1 MEFHLPSSGDTNSI
15 DKQFVVR
22 LTDSRKT
29 LKLIL
34 VSPMGIPDIVI
45 PNIDDDFDLTK
56 LEVLIPFSSA
66 VGGMMIVLIAILIYG
81 YKTRPKDPHHRDRD
95 NQLHFRHVLFV
106 VWFVGMRLLKSFL
119 LTLTVFSVILTAIH
133 YTNVRTL
140 QKYRTFHEEQ
150 KDLERAFM
158 KQMDAHRVQEINRQW
173 SVLGKGKLICDQK
186 LKELNMFLEKYF
198 KEMKERQEE
207 EMRRKYIILAA
218 KHRIDNQ
225 FKEARVQ
232 FERERKRMN
241 EQLSSYSRELN
252 SRLSQIQNKIE
263 GSFWLKAA
271 RGLYKVLNGIAKTF
285 GKSMKPF
292 IRWVGLSVS
301 FPNVQV
307 SLPSFDDLFDDFAL
321 SSLTPHDSES
331 NSSFIEDVFKS
342 DTRISIK
349 EMSVPELNISSPF
362 SKGRAKELLALDW
375 IVQLYQSGMFT
386 VILIVLDSLWF
397 IYRHSKT
404 YQLAVVLI
412 HGFPKIYQL
421 EQIQMKEKKK
431 EKKKKKK
438 EDKLQQKA
446 RNENYDGNEENSIE
460 KQEKSSK
467 GQDKINGETEI
478 QELEHLQEEEE
489 KKENSKKKKKEDK
502 LQPKGAKKARKEN
515 EDLTTIDGEENY
527 LQLQERSGKGKDK
540 INLETKIQEL
550 VRIQK
555 EQEKKEKKTKE
566 DNLEKKNAKKARQE
580 KDKGKAIDCSKNSI
594 DMPETF
600 NEGKNKVN
608 AEREEKTTEFR
619 DVTSEQDVNA
629 KPTEKEIVNEQDEID
644 GSENP
649 RNSSKFGEDEPKWK
663 KRINHGLKGVDLLNT
678 AFVKFLVKLKELNY
692 QVRSGFVFSDWV
704 RTGYGKPGKSRNLGI
719 SFLRPGKSWNLI
731 VGP

>member
-66 VGGMMIVLIAILIYG
+66 AGGMIIVLIAILIYG
-81 YKTRPKDPHHRDRD
+81 YKTRPKDAHHRDRD

-150 KDLERAFM
+150 KDLERAFL

-218 KHRIDNQ
+218 KRRIDNQ
-225 FKEARVQ
+225 FKEARVK

-263 GSFWLKAA
+263 SSFWLKAA
-271 RGLYKVLNGIAKTF
+271 RGLYKVLNEIAKTF

-301 FPNVQV
+301 FPNIHV

-349 EMSVPELNISSPF
+349 EISVPELNISSPF
-362 SKGRAKELLALDW
+362 SRGRAKELLALDW

-421 EQIQMKEKKK
+421 EQIQMKEEKK

-446 RNENYDGNEENSIE
+446 RNENDDGNEENSIE
-460 KQEKSSK
+460 KQEKSRK

-489 KKENSKKKKKEDK
+489 KKENSKKKKKEEK

-515 EDLTTIDGEENY
+515 EDLRTIDGKENS

-550 VRIQK
+550 DRIQK
-555 EQEKKEKKTKE
+555 DQEKKEKKTKE

-594 DMPETF
+594 DLQETF
-600 NEGKNKVN
+600 NEGKNKIN
-608 AEREEKTTEFR
+608 TEREEKTTEFR
-619 DVTSEQDVNA
+619 DVTSEQDVNT

-644 GSENP
+644 GYETP
-649 RNSSKFGEDEPKWK
+649 RNSSKFSEDEPKWK
-663 KRINHGLKGVDLLNT
+663 KRINHGLKGVDLLNK

-692 QVRSGFVFSDWV
+692 QVS
-704 RTGYGKPGKSRNLGI
+704 
-719 SFLRPGKSWNLI
+719 
-731 VGP
+731 

>member
-66 VGGMMIVLIAILIYG
+66 AGGMIIVLIAILIYG
-81 YKTRPKDPHHRDRD
+81 YKTRPKDAHHRDRD

-150 KDLERAFM
+150 KDLERTFM
-158 KQMDAHRVQEINRQW
+158 KQMDTHRVQEINRQW

-218 KHRIDNQ
+218 KHRIDDQ
-225 FKEARVQ
+225 FKEARVK

-263 GSFWLKAA
+263 SSFWLKAA

-301 FPNVQV
+301 FPNIHV

-321 SSLTPHDSES
+321 SSLIPHDSAS

-349 EMSVPELNISSPF
+349 EISVPELNISSPF

-421 EQIQMKEKKK
+421 EQIQMKEEKK
-431 EKKKKKK
+431 EKKKK
-438 EDKLQQKA
+438 QKA
-446 RNENYDGNEENSIE
+446 RNENDDGNEENSIE

-489 KKENSKKKKKEDK
+489 KKENSKKKKKEEK

-515 EDLTTIDGEENY
+515 EDLRTIDGKENS

-550 VRIQK
+550 DRIQK
-555 EQEKKEKKTKE
+555 DQEKKEKKTKE

-594 DMPETF
+594 DLQETF
-600 NEGKNKVN
+600 NEGKNKIN
-608 AEREEKTTEFR
+608 TEREEKTTEFR
-619 DVTSEQDVNA
+619 DVTSEQDVNT

-644 GSENP
+644 GSETP
-649 RNSSKFGEDEPKWK
+649 RNSSKFSEDEPKWK
-663 KRINHGLKGVDLLNT
+663 KGINHGLKGVDLLNT

-692 QVRSGFVFSDWV
+692 QVS
-704 RTGYGKPGKSRNLGI
+704 
-719 SFLRPGKSWNLI
+719 
-731 VGP
+731 

>member
-1 MEFHLPSSGDTNSI
+1 MKTLYCLFYSTAITTEDCSFLVEFHLPSSGDTDSI

-34 VSPMGIPDIVI
+34 VSPMGIPDIII

-66 VGGMMIVLIAILIYG
+66 AGGMIIVLIAILIYG
-81 YKTRPKDPHHRDRD
+81 YKTRPKDAHHRDRD

-158 KQMDAHRVQEINRQW
+158 KQMDTHRVQEINRQW
-173 SVLGKGKLICDQK
+173 SVLDKGKLICDQK

-225 FKEARVQ
+225 FKEARVK

-263 GSFWLKAA
+263 RSFWLKAA

-301 FPNVQV
+301 FPNIQV
-307 SLPSFDDLFDDFAL
+307 SLPSFNDLFDDFTL

-342 DTRISIK
+342 DIKVSIQ
-349 EMSVPELNISSPF
+349 EMSVPELNISSPLT
-362 SKGRAKELLALDW
+362 KERAKELLALDW
-375 IVQLYQSGMFT
+375 IVLLYQSGIFT

-421 EQIQMKEKKK
+421 EQIQMKEEKK

-446 RNENYDGNEENSIE
+446 AKKARNKNGDGNQENSVE
-460 KQEKSSK
+460 QQEKSSK
-467 GQDKINGETEI
+467 GQDKINAETEI

-489 KKENSKKKKKEDK
+489 KEEKTKRKNKKDM

-515 EDLTTIDGEENY
+515 EDLKTIDSMENS
-527 LQLQERSGKGKDK
+527 LQLQERSSQGKDK
-540 INLETKIQEL
+540 INSETKIQEL
-550 VRIQK
+550 ERMQK
-555 EQEKKEKKTKE
+555 DPEKKEKKTKE
-566 DNLEKKNAKKARQE
+566 DKLEKKNAKKARQE
-580 KDKGKAIDCSKNSI
+580 KDKGKAIDCSKKSI
-594 DMPETF
+594 DMQETF
-600 NEGKNKVN
+600 NDGKNKINVD
-608 AEREEKTTEFR
+608 RKKKSTEFR
-619 DVTSEQDVNA
+619 DVTSEQDVNT
-629 KPTEKEIVNEQDEID
+629 KPAEKEIVNEQDEID
-644 GSENP
+644 DSENP
-649 RNSSKFGEDEPKWK
+649 SNASKFGEDESKWK
-663 KRINHGLKGVDLLNT
+663 KGINHGLKGVDVLNT

-692 QVRSGFVFSDWV
+692 QVRSGLVCSDV
-704 RTGYGKPGKSRNLGI
+704 L
-719 SFLRPGKSWNLI
+719 
-731 VGP
+731 

>member
-29 LKLIL
+29 LKAIL
-34 VSPMGIPDIVI
+34 VSPMGIPDIII
-45 PNIDDDFDLTK
+45 PNIDDDLDLTK
-56 LEVLIPFSSA
+56 FEVLIPFSSA
-66 VGGMMIVLIAILIYG
+66 VGGMMIVLIAILTYG
-81 YKTRPKDPHHRDRD
+81 YKTRPKDAHHRDRD

-140 QKYRTFHEEQ
+140 QKYRKFHEEQ

-186 LKELNMFLEKYF
+186 LKELNLFLEKYF

-218 KHRIDNQ
+218 KHRIDKQ
-225 FKEARVQ
+225 FKEARVK

-271 RGLYKVLNGIAKTF
+271 RGLYKFLNGVAKTF

-301 FPNVQV
+301 FPNIQV
-307 SLPSFDDLFDDFAL
+307 SLPSFDDLFDDFTL
-321 SSLTPHDSES
+321 RSFTPHDSES
-331 NSSFIEDVFKS
+331 NSSFIEGVFKS
-342 DTRISIK
+342 DTKISIR
-349 EMSVPELNISSPF
+349 EMHVPELNMSSPL
-362 SKGRAKELLALDW
+362 SQERAKELLALDW
-375 IVQLYQSGMFT
+375 IVQLYQSGIFT

-404 YQLAVVLI
+404 YQLAIILI

-421 EQIQMKEKKK
+421 EQIQIKE
-431 EKKKKKK
+431 EKKKKTK
-438 EDKLQQKA
+438 ENKLQQKA
-446 RNENYDGNEENSIE
+446 AKNARNENDDGNEENSIE
-460 KQEKSSK
+460 QQEKSSK
-467 GQDKINGETEI
+467 GQDKINGKTEI

-489 KKENSKKKKKEDK
+489 KKKKEDK

-515 EDLTTIDGEENY
+515 EDLKTIDSKENS
-527 LQLQERSGKGKDK
+527 LQRQERTSKEKDK
-540 INLETKIQEL
+540 INSETNIQEHL
-550 VRIQK
+550 RIQK
-555 EQEKKEKKTKE
+555 EQGKKEKKAKE
-566 DNLEKKNAKKARQE
+566 VNLEKKNSKKARQE

-594 DMPETF
+594 DLQETF
-600 NEGKNKVN
+600 NEGKNKIN
-608 AEREEKTTEFR
+608 AKREKKTTEFR
-619 DVTSEQDVNA
+619 EVTSEQDVNT

-649 RNSSKFGEDEPKWK
+649 RNASNFAEDEPKWK

-692 QVRSGFVFSDWV
+692 QVRSGFVFRQGSY
-704 RTGYGKPGKSRNLGI
+704 RSRKTWKVTE
-719 SFLRPGKSWNLI
+719 FKNLI
-731 VGP
+731 FKAWKVMEFNCLSLKVIE

>member
-1 MEFHLPSSGDTNSI
+1 MKTLYCLFYSTAITTEDCSFLVEFHLPSSGDTDSI

-34 VSPMGIPDIVI
+34 VSPMGIPDIII

-66 VGGMMIVLIAILIYG
+66 AGGMIIVLIAILIYG
-81 YKTRPKDPHHRDRD
+81 YKTRPKDAHHRDRD

-140 QKYRTFHEEQ
+140 QKYRKFHEEQ
-150 KDLERAFM
+150 KDLERAFL

-186 LKELNMFLEKYF
+186 LKELNIFLEKYF

-218 KHRIDNQ
+218 KHRIDKQ
-225 FKEARVQ
+225 FKEARVK

-301 FPNVQV
+301 FPNIQV
-307 SLPSFDDLFDDFAL
+307 SLPSFNDLFDDFTL

-342 DTRISIK
+342 DIKISIQ
-349 EMSVPELNISSPF
+349 EMSVPELNISSPLT
-362 SKGRAKELLALDW
+362 KERAKELLALDW
-375 IVQLYQSGMFT
+375 IVLLYQSGIFT

-421 EQIQMKEKKK
+421 EQIQMKEEKK

-446 RNENYDGNEENSIE
+446 AKKARNNIGDGNQENSVE
-460 KQEKSSK
+460 QQEKSSK
-467 GQDKINGETEI
+467 GQDKINAETEI
-478 QELEHLQEEEE
+478 QEPEHLQEEEE
-489 KKENSKKKKKEDK
+489 KEEKTKRKNKKDM

-515 EDLTTIDGEENY
+515 EDLKTIDSMENS
-527 LQLQERSGKGKDK
+527 LQLQERSSQGKDK
-540 INLETKIQEL
+540 INSETKIQEL
-550 VRIQK
+550 ERMQK
-555 EQEKKEKKTKE
+555 DPEKKEKKTKE
-566 DNLEKKNAKKARQE
+566 DKLEKKNAKKARQE
-580 KDKGKAIDCSKNSI
+580 KDKRKAID
-594 DMPETF
+594 MQETF
-600 NEGKNKVN
+600 NDGKNKINV
-608 AEREEKTTEFR
+608 ERKKKSTEFR
-619 DVTSEQDVNA
+619 DVTSEQDVNT
-629 KPTEKEIVNEQDEID
+629 KPAEKEIVNEQDEID

-649 RNSSKFGEDEPKWK
+649 SNASKFGEDESKWK
-663 KRINHGLKGVDLLNT
+663 KGIDNGLKGVDLLNT

-692 QVRSGFVFSDWV
+692 QVRSGLVCSDV
-704 RTGYGKPGKSRNLGI
+704 L
-719 SFLRPGKSWNLI
+719 
-731 VGP
+731 